1 MKNINRFFKL
11 DEQGTS
17 FKTELIASLT
27 TFVSLSYMLFV
38 VPNIL
43 TASGMGKGTVF
54 TALVL
59 ASALGSIV
67 MGLVANYPIAL
78 APTLGS
84 ASFFAYTVCQ
94 GMKISWETALAGV
107 LVASLL
113 FVLITIFKLR
123 EIVINAIPPRF
134 KICYQCWNWDFYCF
148 YRSTKR

>member
-84 ASFFAYTVCQ
+84 ASF
-94 GMKISWETALAGV
+94 
-107 LVASLL
+107 LL
-113 FVLITIFKLR
+113 ILYAK
-123 EIVINAIPPRF
+123 E
-134 KICYQCWNWDFYCF
+134 
-148 YRSTKR
+148 

>member
-43 TASGMGKGTVF
+43 TASRMGKGTVF

-67 MGLVANYPIAL
+67 MGLVAN
-78 APTLGS
+78 
-84 ASFFAYTVCQ
+84 
-94 GMKISWETALAGV
+94 
-107 LVASLL
+107 
-113 FVLITIFKLR
+113 
-123 EIVINAIPPRF
+123 
-134 KICYQCWNWDFYCF
+134 
-148 YRSTKR
+148 